1 MTHPEE
7 LLADYV
13 DGSLGDAARA
23 GVDAHL
29 AECARCRD
37 EVGRA
42 RSARAA
48 LRGLPQVEAPA
59 GVTSQALREAARS
72 RSDGPPRYARILPI
86 AAAAVLV
93 GLLAI
98 ALPRL
103 GENAASPTAQGS
115 ASGTSEAAGDGLVPR
130 STERSGTTDELAKL
144 VETGVQVEKQQVDY
158 DDEALRTL
166 VDDTATQWR
175 GVAFPTVA
183 TFGAGNAP
191 AANAANDTAL
201 VAARCV
207 YTDVPEEKPA
217 ILVRLIE
224 ATYQGKPAYLGVV
237 LEGTEPGKP
246 ADRAVIWIVRK
257 DDCSLARLTE
267 QSI

>member
-37 EVGRA
+37 EAARA

-59 GVTSQALREAARS
+59 GVASQALREAARTS
-72 RSDGPPRYARILPI
+72 ADGPRYARILPI

-103 GENAASPTAQGS
+103 GQNAASPTAQDA
-115 ASGTSEAAGDGLVPR
+115 ASGTSEAAGDALVPP
-130 STERSGTTDELAKL
+130 STGRSGTTDDLAKL
-144 VETGVQVEKQQVDY
+144 VETGVPVEKQQVDY
-158 DDEALRTL
+158 DEVALRTL
-166 VDDTATQWR
+166 VDDTATQWQ
-175 GVAFPTVA
+175 GVRFPGDAAFGGTAALPNALAGDAETVA
-183 TFGAGNAP
+183 G
-191 AANAANDTAL
+191 
-201 VAARCV
+201 CV

-224 ATYQGKPAYLGVV
+224 ATYQGKPAYLAVV

-257 DDCSLARLTE
+257 DDCSLARLAE